1 MKVFLLIIFIF
12 ILESCAFKPLYK
24 KSNYF
29 SPHNVNIVVKSKE
42 KFENNNT
49 MMKLLLNEKI
59 NRGKLRTSNL
69 KLVVSLD
76 KNVYSMGRNKDL
88 SSDARML
95 EMSVKYIF
103 YDKKGK
109 LMSGSLKG
117 SSSFNYTINNY
128 ANLVSLE
135 DASNKL
141 IKSLSNDLADLLMA
155 KSFTRNLAP

>member
-1 MKVFLLIIFIF
+1 
-12 ILESCAFKPLYK
+12 
-24 KSNYF
+24 
-29 SPHNVNIVVKSKE
+29 
-42 KFENNNT
+42 
-49 MMKLLLNEKI
+49 MMKLLLNEKL
-59 NRGKLRTSNL
+59 NRGKLKTSNL
-69 KLVVSLD
+69 KLIVSLD
-76 KNVYSMGRNKDL
+76 KNIYSMGINKDL
-88 SSDARML
+88 SSDARIL

-117 SSSFNYTINNY
+117 SSSFNYTVNNY

-141 IKSLSNDLADLLMA
+141 IKSLSGDLADLLMA